1 MLSRGPVTGS
11 HPEDPLSGLIP
22 KAWIEQQTVQLLHAP
37 LQQHCLHLLARR
49 AAPQELIQHIQ
60 GLHHLSERDTGKMW
74 RRRLMK
80 SQEMWSREGKVW
92 SCTKCRYTKT
102 TYKEKEIRSKI
113 LHGKGQMIA
122 ILNSWNKNSCKTCE
136 LLPAAPLLQSERRQG
151 RSEAPLV

>member
-60 GLHHLSERDTGKMW
+60 GLHHLSERDTGKM
-74 RRRLMK
+74 
-80 SQEMWSREGKVW
+80 
-92 SCTKCRYTKT
+92 
-102 TYKEKEIRSKI
+102 
-113 LHGKGQMIA
+113 
-122 ILNSWNKNSCKTCE
+122 
-136 LLPAAPLLQSERRQG
+136 
-151 RSEAPLV
+151 